1 MASNPM
7 ASAVPFPAESVQEQQ
22 ADAKHDGAPAGP
34 WFTDAE
40 LPSIAVPG
48 GSPATTGGY
57 SPDPSRTSQA
67 DGEPTAPPTG
77 IRR

>member
-1 MASNPM
+1 MASSPN
-7 ASAVPFPAESVQEQQ
+7 ASAVPFPTESVKEQQ
-22 ADAKHDGAPAGP
+22 PDAQHDGAPAGP

-40 LPSIAVPG
+40 LPSVAVAG

-57 SPDPSRTSQA
+57 SPDPSRTPQV
-67 DGEPTAPPTG
+67 DTNPTAPPTG

>member
-1 MASNPM
+1 MASNPN
-7 ASAVPFPAESVQEQQ
+7 ASAVPFPTESVKEQQ
-22 ADAKHDGAPAGP
+22 PDAIHDGAPAGP

-40 LPSIAVPG
+40 LPSVAVAG

-57 SPDPSRTSQA
+57 SPDPSRTPQI
-67 DGEPTAPPTG
+67 DTNPTAPPTG